1 MISNN
6 VEIVK
11 DLHLP
16 LVKKETVSQ
25 LHLENIKNGMLIN
38 LAESLELKK
47 WKLKSLPEDPLL
59 VPLMPHKNL
68 KNILEES
75 SLKN

>member
-47 WKLKSLPEDPLL
+47 
-59 VPLMPHKNL
+59 
-68 KNILEES
+68 
-75 SLKN
+75 